1 VFNPATPLDWMDYV
15 MDKLDVV
22 LLMSV
27 NPASA
32 ASPSSPARSTSCARP
47 APRSTPTARSGRRSC
62 WRSTVA

>member
-1 VFNPATPLDWMDYV
+1 MDHV

-32 ASPSSPARSTSCARP
+32 ASPSSPAPSTSCARP
-47 APRSTPTARSGRRSC
+47 AKIDAYTARSGRQILLE
-62 WRSTVA
+62 STAA